1 MQKIF
6 NHILVPVH
14 SSRKSGAGISKA
26 IEFANQ
32 MGCHLHLLY
41 INEPPRFHW
50 WHKLFYN
57 TNKRLHANGQ
67 VRLFE
72 LREQYY
78 KHMKPGLRL
87 FASLQ
92 EGDMERSIAEYA
104 EMYSIDMIL
113 VTQER
118 SMHKLNVSRLAGQTH
133 CPVLSTRFDPDLRNM
148 RIIVLP
154 IGSHLPVNKIR
165 VAIWLAKEFNASIH
179 LLALEKKGAREGTR
193 EDELSYLRKA
203 FRVLKDNTD
212 LPVVCST
219 LQGQSLATISVE
231 YAYSVKAGLIIVN
244 PGTESVFPA
253 SVSRLFSRFMV
264 SDANVPVI
272 TVS

>member
-14 SSRKSGAGISKA
+14 SSRKSDAGISKA

-41 INEPPRFHW
+41 INEPPRFYW
-50 WHKLFYN
+50 WHRLLRDRSKQFDA
-57 TNKRLHANGQ
+57 KRQ

-72 LREQYY
+72 LRERYH

-92 EGDMERSIAEYA
+92 EGNMERSIAEYA
-104 EMYSIDMIL
+104 ELYSIDMIL
-113 VTQER
+113 VTQDR
-118 SMHKLNVSRLAGQTH
+118 SLHKLNVSRLAGQTH
-133 CPVLSTRFDPDLRNM
+133 CPVLSTRFDPDLRNL

-179 LLALEKKGAREGTR
+179 LLSLEKKGTQ
-193 EDELSYLRKA
+193 EDELSYMKKA
-203 FRVLKDNTD
+203 FRVLKENTD

-219 LQGQSLATISVE
+219 LRGQSLATISVE

>member
-14 SSRKSGAGISKA
+14 FSRKSDTGIHKA

-41 INEPPRFHW
+41 VDEPSRLDWWRRLFHTE
-50 WHKLFYN
+50 K
-57 TNKRLHANGQ
+57 KRPLAEKQ

-72 LREQYY
+72 LREQY
-78 KHMKPGLRL
+78 HRQMKPGLRL

-92 EGDMERSIAEYA
+92 EGNMERSVAEYA
-104 EMYSIDMIL
+104 ELYSIDMIL
-113 VTQER
+113 VMQER
-118 SMHKLNVSRLAGQTH
+118 SRQKMNVSRLAGQTH
-133 CPVLSTRFDPDLRNM
+133 CPVLSTRFDPDLRRM

-165 VAIWLAKEFNASIH
+165 VAIWLAKEFNAAIH
-179 LLALEKKGAREGTR
+179 LLSLEKKRSA
-193 EDELSYLRKA
+193 EDEFSYMKKA

-219 LQGQSLATISVE
+219 LPGQSLATITVE

-264 SDANVPVI
+264 SDAKVPVI

>member
-14 SSRKSGAGISKA
+14 SSRKSDAGISKA

-41 INEPPRFHW
+41 INEPPRFNW
-50 WHKLFYN
+50 WHRLFYN
-57 TNKRLHANGQ
+57 GRKRFHSNRQ

-72 LREQYY
+72 LREQYH

-92 EGDMERSIAEYA
+92 EGNMERSVAEYA
-104 EMYSIDMIL
+104 ELYSIDMIL

-179 LLALEKKGAREGTR
+179 LLSLEKKGTG
-193 EDELSYLRKA
+193 EDELSYLKKA

-219 LQGQSLATISVE
+219 LPGQSLATISVE

>member
-14 SSRKSGAGISKA
+14 SSRKSDSGISKA

-41 INEPPRFHW
+41 INEPQRFHW
-50 WHKLFYN
+50 WHRLFYN
-57 TNKRLHANGQ
+57 RRKQFHVKGQ

-72 LREQYY
+72 LREQYH
-78 KHMKPGLRL
+78 KKMKPGLRL

-92 EGDMERSIAEYA
+92 EGNMERSVAEYA
-104 EMYSIDMIL
+104 ELYNIDMIL

-179 LLALEKKGAREGTR
+179 LLSLEKKVMREGTR
-193 EDELSYLRKA
+193 EDELSYMKKA

-219 LQGQSLATISVE
+219 LPGQSLATISVE

-244 PGTESVFPA
+244 PGIESVFPA
-253 SVSRLFSRFMV
+253 SVSRLFSRFVV
-264 SDANVPVI
+264 SDAKVPVI